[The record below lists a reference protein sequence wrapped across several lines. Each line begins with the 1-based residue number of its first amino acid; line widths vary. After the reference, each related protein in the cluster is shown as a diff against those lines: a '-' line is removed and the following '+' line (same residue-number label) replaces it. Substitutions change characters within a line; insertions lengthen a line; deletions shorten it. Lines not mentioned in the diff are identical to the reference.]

1 MTAQPTP
8 IRFTLGSRHLLSVPR
23 QLVPLAFSL
32 EDVLDDRMPLLPSGD
47 EQSDGLRV
55 LSVPLSMVGDIV
67 RHFPDHV
74 MGGRQDYRRY
84 YIDMAGD
91 YDEYLASFSGKTRS
105 TLRRKQRKLADEV
118 GGTLEV
124 TEHRTPAEIEAFLQQ
139 ALPLS
144 ARTYQA
150 RLLDAG
156 LPEDDIS
163 QTTMLAKA
171 EAGEM
176 RCYLLRARGKAI
188 AYLSLPVEGE
198 TLVYAH
204 LGYDPDWAQFSPGTV
219 LQMHALESLF
229 AEQRYRWFDFT
240 EGEGAHKAMFGTGS
254 VECASFLLLKGDVSN
269 RLLLGSLAAFDGS
282 VAAAKALARK
292 SGALAHARKLLRG

>member
-1 MTAQPTP
+1 
-8 IRFTLGSRHLLSVPR
+8 
-23 QLVPLAFSL
+23 
-32 EDVLDDRMPLLPSGD
+32 
-47 EQSDGLRV
+47 
-55 LSVPLSMVGDIV
+55 MVGDIV

-91 YDEYLASFSGKTRS
+91 YDEYLARFSGKTRS
-105 TLRRKQRKLADEV
+105 TLRRKQRKLADEF